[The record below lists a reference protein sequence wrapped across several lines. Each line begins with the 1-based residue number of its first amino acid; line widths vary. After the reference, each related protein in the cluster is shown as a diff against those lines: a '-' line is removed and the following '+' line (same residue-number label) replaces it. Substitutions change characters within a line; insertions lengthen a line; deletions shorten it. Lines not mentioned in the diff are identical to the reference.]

1 MIAKLSDF
9 FILLFSA
16 SVFGGIFFLFA
27 EILYRTKII
36 SAGESYH
43 LLRSVLV
50 FHLISPIFAAAFF
63 VRSAKP
69 TILPASGA
77 DFDHF
82 TFTELPISYQ
92 FYDFYRELR
101 PLPYLFAIWFIV
113 FLAVFLKRIVKN
125 RHLLTQ
131 LQTISSANT
140 NRDLELLKNQLMKEY
155 QIRKPIQIQYC
166 ALLSTPMISNISH
179 IVIFFPQTKLSEQ
192 YTEFILRHELI
203 HCRRNDIFYK
213 YLLLF
218 VKSFYW
224 FNPLLFLFAHLF
236 HERCEISCDESLLN
250 RYSRREQFE
259 YAKCIAGFA
268 GYTKPDLMAGFYCA
282 HTTERRIAA
291 IAAMHSGSRSH
302 RKKTKVFTGVTFLLL
317 FIILILMTANCK
329 VLRIEFGKW
338 MERLH
343 TYNALTANYYSP

>member
-16 SVFGGIFFLFA
+16 SVFGGIFFLLA

-36 SAGESYH
+36 SAGENYR
-43 LLRSVLV
+43 LLRSILV

-69 TILPASGA
+69 TILPASSA

-82 TFTELPISYQ
+82 IFTELPISYH
-92 FYDFYRELR
+92 FYDFCRELR
-101 PLPYLFAIWFIV
+101 PLPYLFAIWFII
-113 FLAVFLKRIVKN
+113 FAAVFLVRIVKN
-125 RHLLTQ
+125 HRLLTQ

-140 NRDLELLKNQLMKEY
+140 NRELELLKKQLMEEY
-155 QIRKPIQIQYC
+155 QIHRPIQIQYC
-166 ALLSTPMISNISH
+166 ALLSTPMISNIFH
-179 IVIFFPQTKLSEQ
+179 IIIFFPQTKLSKQ
-192 YTEFILRHELI
+192 YTEFVLRHELI

-236 HERCEISCDESLLN
+236 HERCEISCDESLLDGH
-250 RYSRREQFE
+250 SRKEQFE

-268 GYTKPDLMAGFYCA
+268 GYTKPDLMAGFYCT
-282 HTTERRIAA
+282 HTAERRIAA
-291 IAAMHSGSRSH
+291 IAAMRSSSRSH

-329 VLRIEFGKW
+329 VLRIALGEW

-343 TYNALTANYYSP
+343 ITML

>member
-16 SVFGGIFFLFA
+16 SVFGGIFFLLA

-36 SAGESYH
+36 SAGENYL
-43 LLRSVLV
+43 LLRSTLI
-50 FHLISPIFAAAFF
+50 FHLISPIFAALFF

-77 DFDHF
+77 DFDQF
-82 TFTELPISYQ
+82 IFTELPISYP

-101 PLPYLFAIWFIV
+101 PLPYLFMIWFIIFLTI
-113 FLAVFLKRIVKN
+113 FLARIVKN
-125 RHLLTQ
+125 HRLLTQ

-140 NRDLELLKNQLMKEY
+140 NRELELLKNQLTEEY
-155 QIRKPIQIQYC
+155 RIRRPVQIQYC
-166 ALLSTPMISNISH
+166 TLLSTPMISNIFH
-179 IVIFFPQTKLSEQ
+179 ITIFFPQTKLSEQ

-213 YLLLF
+213 YLFLF

-224 FNPLLFLFAHLF
+224 FNPLLPLFSRVF
-236 HERCEISCDESLLN
+236 HERCEISCDESLLDGH
-250 RYSRREQFE
+250 SRREQFE

-268 GYTKPDLMAGFYCA
+268 GYANPDLTAGFYCA
-282 HTTERRIAA
+282 HTAERRIAA

-302 RKKTKVFTGVTFLLL
+302 RKKTKIFIGAVFLLL
-317 FIILILMTANCK
+317 LIILILMTANGK
-329 VLRIEFGKW
+329 VLRIALGKW
-338 MERLH
+338 MEIIHITML
-343 TYNALTANYYSP
+343 